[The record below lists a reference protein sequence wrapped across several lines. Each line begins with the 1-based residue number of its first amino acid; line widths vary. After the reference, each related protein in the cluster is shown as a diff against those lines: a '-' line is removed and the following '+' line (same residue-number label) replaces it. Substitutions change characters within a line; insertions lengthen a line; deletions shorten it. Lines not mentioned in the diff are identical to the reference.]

1 MSGAQE
7 TKRRMAGDGAEVG
20 GGSQIRQGLVGLVKE
35 DLGLY
40 SKGNRNTFHKG
51 MT

>member
-1 MSGAQE
+1 M
-7 TKRRMAGDGAEVG
+7 KRRMAGEEAEIG
-20 GGSQIRQGLVGLVKE
+20 WGSWIMQGLEGLVKE

-40 SKGNRNTFHKG
+40 SKGARKNFHRV

>member
-1 MSGAQE
+1 MSGAQGM
-7 TKRRMAGDGAEVG
+7 KRRMAGNGAEVG
-20 GGSQIRQGLVGLVKE
+20 WDSQIRQGLMGLVKE

-40 SKGNRNTFHKG
+40 SKGNRKTFHRE

>member
-1 MSGAQE
+1 
-7 TKRRMAGDGAEVG
+7 MACDEAEVG
-20 GGSQIRQGLVGLVKE
+20 WGRWITQGLMGLVKE

-40 SKGNRNTFHKG
+40 SKGNRKNFHRG